1 MNEEEISYMKKN
13 GCATKY
19 VYSASGEKLRATHLT
34 AVPNITVP
42 VGSARDLVSSEI
54 LGADST
60 DYLLGGSLTM
70 RNGRIDNLQSEEG
83 YSQAAEYHS
92 LIKTNLYVTRW
103 CIGLILLLLALS
115 ACTREGG
122 YDALLNSA
130 DSLVNIHPD
139 SVIQLL
145 EPLNGEKGEM
155 TTAQR
160 MRWQLLL
167 TSAQNKC
174 DTVFNNE
181 DIQLELVKYYDRQG
195 SPNERM
201 TAHYLL
207 GRAYSDMGKVA
218 QALQCFLDAV
228 ECADTT
234 SQDCDFNTLFPIYGQ
249 MAMVYQAQCLPE
261 EELAS
266 WNQYSHYAMK
276 SGDKYN
282 YIRGMELMIGPYF
295 NLGDTVSCLHITETC
310 REEYARQ
317 GRPQEAASVLPTAID
332 IHLLNSNYEK
342 AREMMVIFERESGL
356 FDSNGNISKGREGYY
371 YSKGLYYLGIDEND
385 SAEYYFRKLQRFHLN
400 HDYKANKGLLSLY
413 KKENNIDSI
422 SKYAE
427 QYVNS
432 VDALLSENHTD
443 AVAITHSLY
452 NYNKMERMAS
462 EKTMVSERM
471 KTWGLVIAL
480 ICLMSAIAVI
490 DFYSKQKRK
499 RKADVAR
506 RRQLKTGMAQSK
518 EAINVNH
525 SHENVIPQ
533 NDINEMKGYI
543 NELTEKLDES
553 RRLTSEAIAAKDEEI
568 RELTTKYKGF
578 DKFLNNMT
586 KDDVMKTIQQSDII
600 REFKFYV
607 EHPVHPPSTEDWT
620 RLDRLFHDVH
630 PNFPLTLQD
639 TCHLN
644 TNEYRVCQLVFAG
657 ISPSG
662 IAVLMGFDKSNVTN
676 IRKRLLTKLMG
687 KNGKASEFDQ
697 FLFSI
702 PLL

>member
-1 MNEEEISYMKKN
+1 MRCHTPIS
-13 GCATKY
+13 
-19 VYSASGEKLRATHLT
+19 
-34 AVPNITVP
+34 P
-42 VGSARDLVSSEI
+42 
-54 LGADST
+54 
-60 DYLLGGSLTM
+60 
-70 RNGRIDNLQSEEG
+70 
-83 YSQAAEYHS
+83 
-92 LIKTNLYVTRW
+92 NLYVARW
-103 CIGLILLLLALS
+103 CIWLIPLMLALS
-115 ACTREGG
+115 ACTGKGG
-122 YDALLNSA
+122 YDALLDKA
-130 DSLVNIHPD
+130 DSLVNTHPD

-145 EPLNGEKGEM
+145 EPLNKDKGEM
-155 TTAQR
+155 ATAQR
-160 MRWQLLL
+160 MRWLLLL
-167 TSAQNKC
+167 TSAHNKC
-174 DTVFNNE
+174 DTVFNHA
-181 DIQLELVKYYDRQG
+181 DIQLELVKYYDRHG

-207 GRAYSDMGKVA
+207 GRAYSDMGETP

-249 MAMVYQAQCLPE
+249 MAMIYQSQCLPE

-276 SGDKYN
+276 SGDMYN
-282 YIRGMELMIGPYF
+282 HIRGMELMIGPYF
-295 NLGDTVSCLHITETC
+295 NMGGTVSCLRITEKC

-317 GRPQEAASVLPTAID
+317 GMPQEAASVLPTAID
-332 IHLLNSNYEK
+332 IHLLNADYEK
-342 AREMMVIFERESGL
+342 ARELMVIFERESGL

-371 YSKGLYYLGIDEND
+371 YSKGLYYLGIHENN
-385 SAEYYFRKLQRFHLN
+385 SAEYYFRKLQSIHLN
-400 HDYKANKGLLSLY
+400 HDFKANKGLLTLY
-413 KKENNIDSI
+413 KKKNNIDSI

-427 QYVNS
+427 LYVNS
-432 VDALLSENHTD
+432 VESLLNENQTD

-452 NYNKMERMAS
+452 NYNKMERVAS
-462 EKTMVSERM
+462 EKTMVLERI

-490 DFYSKQKRK
+490 DFYLKQKRK
-499 RKADVAR
+499 KKAEMAR
-506 RRQLKTGMAQSK
+506 RRQLKAGMAGYVQNK
-518 EAINVNH
+518 EATNDNH
-525 SHENVIPQ
+525 SHE
-533 NDINEMKGYI
+533 NDINEMKEYI
-543 NELTEKLDES
+543 NELTEELSTS

-568 RELTTKYKGF
+568 KELTTKYKGF

-586 KDDVMKTIQQSDII
+586 KDEVVKAIQQSDII
-600 REFKFYV
+600 REFKFYI
-607 EHPVHPPSTEDWT
+607 EHPVRPPSTEDWA
-620 RLDRLFHDVH
+620 RLARLFHDVH
-630 PNFPLTLQD
+630 PNFPLTLQG

-702 PLL
+702 PLI